1 MHSRVLSGRG
11 LRRVA
16 IGAGCVCVVLALA
29 TLLLFAVPWLG
40 PAYSTASALRGVLAG
55 VAYGALGAVVAAHLP
70 RTPVG
75 WLMLVIG
82 GSNAISSF
90 SGSLAHRLLVS
101 NPGDQTGGLLHWL
114 AAFAW
119 VPGYTLIASVLL
131 LYLPNGSLP
140 SPRWR
145 WPARLAL
152 AATVLATLAWAVT
165 PYDQRDIPPPGY
177 YGAISNPAGIDGAWA
192 AVNVSLVLVA
202 LGTVLGIASLVLRLR
217 GSSARGRRDQLALC
231 LAGALATV
239 ALLVAGWLLP
249 VAASALVALAMVPL
263 PAAIA
268 YAMVRRRLWDLDVV
282 VNRSLV
288 YGTLTLLTLALYGG
302 LVGLLSEVTHR
313 VTRGS
318 DLLVFVLAAVV
329 VQPLKDRVQGG
340 VNRLMYGQA
349 DEPYAAVSRLAERLE
364 TASSPRGVLPS
375 VVEVVAR
382 TLLLPY
388 AELRVP
394 DHAAVAFGQRKPDAE
409 VVEVPLVYS
418 GRSVGQLVVV
428 VPPGGLGRRGQRLL
442 EELARHTAVAAHATR
457 LQAELH
463 RSREQIVTSREEERR
478 RLRHDLHDD
487 LGPGL
492 AATAMQLEAVA
503 DLVHVQPDRAV
514 ALLQGA
520 AAYLRNSVADV
531 RRIVDDLRPAAL
543 ADLGLL
549 PAVEEL
555 GERLR
560 NAGVAVTVTAERLD
574 ALSAAVE
581 VAAYRITAEAL
592 ANVAK
597 HSRARTVQVRLGLED
612 GAVVVLIAD
621 DGVGLPPL
629 ISAGVGMSSM
639 HQRATELGGSCSVTG
654 GDGGTTV
661 LARLPVDAPVG
672 APA

>member
-1 MHSRVLSGRG
+1 M
-11 LRRVA
+11 A
-16 IGAGCVCVVLALA
+16 LALA
-29 TLLLFAVPWLG
+29 TLLLAVLPWQG

-55 VAYGALGAVVAAHLP
+55 IAYGALGAVVAAHLP

-75 WLMLVIG
+75 WLMVAIG
-82 GSNAISSF
+82 ASNAVSSF
-90 SGSLAHRLLVS
+90 SGSLAHRLLVTH
-101 NPGDQTGGLLHWL
+101 PGDGAGALLHWL
-114 AAFAW
+114 AAFSW
-119 VPGYTLIASVLL
+119 VPGYTLIPSVLL
-131 LYLPNGSLP
+131 LYLPTGSLP

-145 WPARLAL
+145 WLGRLAL
-152 AATVLATLAWAVT
+152 AATALATLAWAVT
-165 PYDQRDIPPPGY
+165 PYDQRDIPPPAY
-177 YGAISNPAGIDGAWA
+177 YGAITNPVGIDGAWA
-192 AVNVSLVLVA
+192 AVNVSLALVVLC
-202 LGTVLGIASLVLRLR
+202 TVLGIASLLLRLR
-217 GSSARGRRDQLALC
+217 SGAEGRRDQLAVC
-231 LAGALATV
+231 LTGALATV
-239 ALLVAGWLLP
+239 ALLVAGWIVP

-288 YGTLTLLTLALYGG
+288 YATLTVLTLALYGG
-302 LVGLLSEVTHR
+302 LVGLLGEVTQR
-313 VTRGS
+313 LTPGS

-329 VQPLKDRVQGG
+329 VQPLKDRVQRG
-340 VNRLMYGQA
+340 VNRLLYGQA

-364 TASSPRGVLPS
+364 TASSPSGVLPS

-394 DHAAVAFGQRKPDAE
+394 DHDAVVFGQRQPDAE
-409 VVEVPLVYS
+409 LVEVPLVYS
-418 GRSVGQLVVV
+418 GRSVGQLVVA

-492 AATAMQLEAVA
+492 AATAMQLETVA
-503 DLVHVQPDRAV
+503 DMVEVQPDRAV
-514 ALLQGA
+514 ALLQLA
-520 AAYLRNSVADV
+520 AAYLRDSVADV
-531 RRIVDDLRPAAL
+531 RRIVDDLQPAAL

-555 GERLR
+555 AERLR
-560 NAGVAVTVTAERLD
+560 NAGVGVTVSGGDGLVG
-574 ALSAAVE
+574 LSAAVE

-597 HSRARTVQVRLGLED
+597 HSRARNVEVGLALEQ
-612 GAVVVLIAD
+612 GSVVVRVAD

-629 ISAGVGMSSM
+629 VSAGVGLRSM

-654 GDGGTTV
+654 GAGGTTV
-661 LARLPVDAPVG
+661 SARLPVDAPVR
-672 APA
+672 ATA